1 MSATVSIG
9 NRRVG
14 MLSLSGITGAG
25 CHTRRVAQGRTVVAL
40 LAAALLS
47 AGCGG
52 GGPKTDAGAITQV
65 VKDAA
70 KAAADGDGDKAC
82 GYLTPDAQRQVVLQT
97 GTGVLGQSD
106 CATSVKRAQ
115 FVLTPLD
122 KQRIKSLTPT
132 GIQVNGTT
140 ATATVASDVGAP
152 AGQGMSLQL
161 QLQKAGSDWKI
172 SSFVSEQGLPGG

>member
-40 LAAALLS
+40 LTAALLS

-52 GGPKTDAGAITQV
+52 GGPKTDADAITQV

-82 GYLTPDAQRQVVLQT
+82 GYLTPDAQRQVVLET
-97 GTGVLGQSD
+97 GAGVLGDTD
-106 CATSVKRAQ
+106 CSQAVKRAQ

-122 KQRIKSLTPT
+122 KKQIKSLQPSNIRVS
-132 GIQVNGTT
+132 GGS
-140 ATATVASDVGAP
+140 ASATVA
-152 AGQGMSLQL
+152 
-161 QLQKAGSDWKI
+161 
-172 SSFVSEQGLPGG
+172 